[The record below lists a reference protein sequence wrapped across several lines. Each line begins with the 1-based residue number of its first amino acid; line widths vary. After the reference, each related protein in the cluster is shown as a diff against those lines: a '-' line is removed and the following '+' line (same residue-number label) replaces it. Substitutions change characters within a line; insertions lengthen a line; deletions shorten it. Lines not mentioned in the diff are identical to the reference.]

1 MYGYRSSNHP
11 RYQYIVFS
19 HMQLLLITRLSSPVV
34 VTENRT
40 LELHSP
46 DGVHNCVLRA
56 TDAGEAVAWFNTL
69 HSALNVLT
77 LQALQEANRVLGS
90 LLGDLQHIG
99 WLARRPLTELLAISV
114 ACYKASTPKQQNRLC
129 FQSPVCYKDV
139 IENNDCGH
147 GHGLA
152 HSYRRG
158 KESEEVKKVV
168 EQTSSQNGGRVGSES
183 SEDLERW
190 QSVFAAVTEREL
202 RLYESAPWSPEAW
215 GGPLHT
221 CPLISTRYNTPVT
234 ACRKFMLVSSS
245 RQTDMITFSV
255 RCGTPEGV
263 LTHHLRAETH
273 RDLANWARALVQ
285 GSHNCAQSQH
295 ELVCREYVYRCMY
308 QGQPAQLVLHYE
320 NGFTLQ
326 EGNIAPGRE
335 PRTLWKFPFE
345 RLRMS
350 ADDGARL
357 LWLDFGG
364 EEGEMELDLES
375 CPKPLVFILHNFLS
389 AKIHRLGLLA

>member
-1 MYGYRSSNHP
+1 MHTLLAFATVAGSCPRIRS
-11 RYQYIVFS
+11 
-19 HMQLLLITRLSSPVV
+19 V
-34 VTENRT
+34 VTRIVDTLIGFMWLCFKQSDSGICVEHRLRVFENRVLKGKLGPKRDELIRESRT

-46 DGVHNCVLRA
+46 DGVHSCVLRA
-56 TDAGEAVAWFNTL
+56 SDPNEATAWFNTL

-77 LQALQEANRVLGS
+77 TQALQEANRALGAVLGE
-90 LLGDLQHIG
+90 LQHIG
-99 WLARRPLTELLAISV
+99 WLARKS
-114 ACYKASTPKQQNRLC
+114 AST
-129 FQSPVCYKDV
+129 
-139 IENNDCGH
+139 
-147 GHGLA
+147 
-152 HSYRRG
+152 
-158 KESEEVKKVV
+158 ES
-168 EQTSSQNGGRVGSES
+168 GRVNSES
-183 SEDLERW
+183 SDDPERW

-215 GGPLHT
+215 SAPVDT
-221 CPLISTRYNTPVT
+221 CPLLSTR
-234 ACRKFMLVSSS
+234 LVSSS

-255 RCGTPEGV
+255 RCGMPEGV
-263 LTHHLRAETH
+263 VTHHLRAETH

-285 GSHNCAQSQH
+285 GSHNCAQTQR
-295 ELVCREYVYRCMY
+295 ELVCRCLW
-308 QGQPAQLVLHYE
+308 QGQPAQLILHYE
-320 NGFTLQ
+320 NGFTLM
-326 EGNIAPGRE
+326 EVLNTLTRRE

-389 AKIHRLGLLA
+389 AKIHRLGLYA

>member
-1 MYGYRSSNHP
+1 MHKESSVRS
-11 RYQYIVFS
+11 
-19 HMQLLLITRLSSPVV
+19 
-34 VTENRT
+34 ENRT

-99 WLARRPLTELLAISV
+99 WLARRPLTE
-114 ACYKASTPKQQNRLC
+114 
-129 FQSPVCYKDV
+129 
-139 IENNDCGH
+139 
-147 GHGLA
+147 
-152 HSYRRG
+152 
-158 KESEEVKKVV
+158 
-168 EQTSSQNGGRVGSES
+168 SQNGGRVGSES

-221 CPLISTRYNTPVT
+221 CPLISTR
-234 ACRKFMLVSSS
+234 LVSSS

-295 ELVCREYVYRCMY
+295 ELVCRCMY

>member
-1 MYGYRSSNHP
+1 MEVL
-11 RYQYIVFS
+11 IVPLTQ
-19 HMQLLLITRLSSPVV
+19 HTQVLK
-34 VTENRT
+34 NRT

-99 WLARRPLTELLAISV
+99 WLARRPLTEHATKHLQQSNNIASVSNRQSVTKMSVYLILA
-114 ACYKASTPKQQNRLC
+114 
-129 FQSPVCYKDV
+129 
-139 IENNDCGH
+139 
-147 GHGLA
+147 
-152 HSYRRG
+152 
-158 KESEEVKKVV
+158 EEVKTQSWWNRQVFV
-168 EQTSSQNGGRVGSES
+168 GRNLSQLVATSQNGGRVGSES

-221 CPLISTRYNTPVT
+221 CPLISTR
-234 ACRKFMLVSSS
+234 LVSSS

-295 ELVCREYVYRCMY
+295 ELVCREYVYRCVY

-357 LWLDFGG
+357 TVARLWGRGRGDGTGLGVLSKTAGIHPAQLPVRQDPSSWPVGITPSLDVTFRTTNTV
-364 EEGEMELDLES
+364 LA
-375 CPKPLVFILHNFLS
+375 CFLFTDS
-389 AKIHRLGLLA
+389 WHLFYYRLLLSTST